1 MMMHVIIQLKHT
13 IQKQEKRARQ
23 ARHAGLVPRRLAAAP
38 GVRQARHVGLVPRRL
53 AAAPGV
59 RQACRCWP
67 CAGVGLPPPQG

>member
-1 MMMHVIIQLKHT
+1 MNDDACNNT
-13 IQKQEKRARQ
+13 IETQNTKKGQ

-67 CAGVGLPPPQG
+67 CAGAGLPPPQG